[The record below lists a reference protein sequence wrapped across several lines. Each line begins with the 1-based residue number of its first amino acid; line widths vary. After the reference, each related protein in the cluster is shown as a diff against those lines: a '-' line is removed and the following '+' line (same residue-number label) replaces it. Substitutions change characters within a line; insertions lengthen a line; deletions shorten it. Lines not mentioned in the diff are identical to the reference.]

1 MEVTTVLEQK
11 IWLDKVLKM
20 IGTSLTYREQD
31 LEFL

>member
-20 IGTSLTYREQD
+20 IGTSLTYREQN
-31 LEFL
+31 LESL